1 MTSSSSL
8 YLFTQSN
15 FKAEIKLLTMSDFFV
30 IPTFYLLFVV
40 IRDGGGGGGG
50 RDGGL
55 SEATVPLTCLVIR
68 DN

>member
-40 IRDGGGGGGG
+40 IRDGGGGGRG
-50 RDGGL
+50 GGL

>member
-40 IRDGGGGGGG
+40 IRDGGGGG